1 MNIKKLFGFGIIA
14 SFVSCQTLGQSAQ
27 YTQQSTLS
35 TTQRIPVDL
44 PVRVAGCVTDQQA
57 VTATAGRVVAVDDR
71 SGYQPVVTGSG
82 AGVANAAESASVNV
96 GVLGSSGDHVHTESN
111 TADESGQS
119 STHRWIAPNGCPNET
134 VESRDAE
141 GNVHQIHRWT
151 DERQKPHETDN
162 WTDPSNN
169 VHQCHRWVDDVQTT
183 HEAVQVTK
191 CDGSI
196 VSEHFTKDVYGVIRR
211 VDPVPLGQ
219 FGNSG
224 DYRQNEAQTVSVF
237 SLPSQASETGILST
251 ANVVRAEGNLRA
263 DC

>member
-1 MNIKKLFGFGIIA
+1 MKADNH
-14 SFVSCQTLGQSAQ
+14 
-27 YTQQSTLS
+27 
-35 TTQRIPVDL
+35 RP
-44 PVRVAGCVTDQQA
+44 TDRFHPMDA
-57 VTATAGRVVAVDDR
+57 LMRLLK
-71 SGYQPVVTGSG
+71 
-82 AGVANAAESASVNV
+82 AEM
-96 GVLGSSGDHVHTESN
+96 LKE
-111 TADESGQS
+111 
-119 STHRWIAPNGCPNET
+119 
-134 VESRDAE
+134 
-141 GNVHQIHRWT
+141 NVHQIHRWT

-224 DYRQNEAQTVSVF
+224 DYRQNEAQVVSAF
-237 SLPSQASETGILST
+237 SLLTSIRNWNSFNSQY
-251 ANVVRAEGNLRA
+251 R
-263 DC
+263 